1 MRVYLTSS
9 ESPTKAI
16 GLGARKQALFP
27 ATRKPLVRRQE
38 EIETIVYASDG
49 VYRVDERKNE
59 IHRLVL
65 KDSTSSWEEECNQHS
80 LVFDKSYWQSGDT
93 AYHLPLDYKF
103 VEIKREKYF
112 LPEAPSV
119 SCVIGS
125 RNGVICD
132 MYYSC
137 KPEVPVT
144 SIVED
149 NSRFIPFFRKH
160 CVGSKS

>member
-1 MRVYLTSS
+1 MRVYSTSG
-9 ESPTKAI
+9 ETPTKAI

-27 ATRKPLVRRQE
+27 TTQRPLIRRQE

-49 VYRVDERKNE
+49 VYRVDEPKNR
-59 IHRLVL
+59 IRRLIL
-65 KDSTSSWEEECNQHS
+65 KDSTSSWEEDCDQHS
-80 LVFDKSYWQSGDT
+80 LIFDKSYWQSGDI
-93 AYHLPLDYKF
+93 AHHLPLDYKL
-103 VEIKREKYF
+103 VEIKREQYF

-119 SCVIGS
+119 GCVIES
-125 RNGVICD
+125 RNGIICD

-137 KPEVPVT
+137 KPEVPIT

-149 NSRFIPFFRKH
+149 ISHFISFFRKH